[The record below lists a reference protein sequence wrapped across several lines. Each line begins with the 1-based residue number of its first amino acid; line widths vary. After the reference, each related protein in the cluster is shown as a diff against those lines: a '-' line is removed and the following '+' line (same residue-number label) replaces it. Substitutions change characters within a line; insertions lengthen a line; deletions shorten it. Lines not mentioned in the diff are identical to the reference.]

1 MQQKQIKYAYMST
14 EVKKMSHIGD
24 NIRRMREAAKY
35 SQQELAD
42 KSGIS
47 KAQISRLENGTQ
59 KNPQIQTVIALAT
72 ELGATIEEVVF
83 GEESTAT
90 TYLNEAIQNLP
101 EEDKKAIKRLIKV
114 WVLMAQSEKWND

>member
-1 MQQKQIKYAYMST
+1 MN
-14 EVKKMSHIGD
+14 HIGD
-24 NIRRMREAAKY
+24 NIRRMRESAKL

-47 KAQISRLENGTQ
+47 KAQISRLENGAQ

-72 ELGATIEEVVF
+72 ELGTTVEELIF

-90 TYLNEAIQNLP
+90 TYLNQAINNLP
-101 EEDKKAIKRLIKV
+101 EEDQKAIKKLIKV
-114 WVLMAQSEKWND
+114 WVIMTQSEKWEE

>member
-1 MQQKQIKYAYMST
+1 MN
-14 EVKKMSHIGD
+14 HIGD
-24 NIRRMREAAKY
+24 NIRRMRESAKY

-42 KSGIS
+42 RSGIS

-59 KNPQIQTVIALAT
+59 KNPQIQTVITIAT
-72 ELGATIEEVVF
+72 QLGATIEEIVF

-101 EEDKKAIKRLIKV
+101 EEDRKAIKKLIKV

>member
-1 MQQKQIKYAYMST
+1 MQQKPIKCTYMST
-14 EVKKMSHIGD
+14 EVRKMNHIGD
-24 NIRRMREAAKY
+24 NIRRMRESAKY

-42 KSGIS
+42 RSGIS

-59 KNPQIQTVIALAT
+59 KNPQIQTVITIAT
-72 ELGATIEEVVF
+72 QLGATIEEIVF

-101 EEDKKAIKRLIKV
+101 EEDKKAIKKLIKV